1 MTAIDLSY
9 VYQKVEKRV
18 PTWKSVGLSSGGKLI
33 LIESCLSSV
42 SNYTMSVYL
51 LQEEVHQKWIQLELI
66 SFGTKPI

>member
-66 SFGTKPI
+66 SFGTGPI